1 MEYIM
6 HHCLIFVPFGMCFD
20 KLFVSFLVDI

>member
-1 MEYIM
+1 M